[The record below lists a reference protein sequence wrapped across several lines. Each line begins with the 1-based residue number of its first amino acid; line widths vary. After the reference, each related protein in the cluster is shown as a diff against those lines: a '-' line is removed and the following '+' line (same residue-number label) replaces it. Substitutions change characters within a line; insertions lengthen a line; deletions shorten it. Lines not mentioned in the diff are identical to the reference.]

1 MLWSCPSI
9 VTVTFYCIAEKGLAF
24 YGRKLFRNWERM
36 YDLKIPEI
44 CRGYC
49 ETEGWTCVHV
59 WVFCIM
65 CRWYSIS
72 IIDYPTFSLTTT
84 LWASVVWTLFGRE
97 TAQCLLETSIV
108 FYFEMFQ
115 HNNYTYRN
123 GLVSREAHPK
133 CHCDFPTDWYST
145 CLWHWLAGCRLMS
158 PFVWM

>member
-1 MLWSCPSI
+1 MYTHLLYKWGVLMCHEPARPLSLCH
-9 VTVTFYCIAEKGLAF
+9 FIALPKRDWQAF

-49 ETEGWTCVHV
+49 ETEG
-59 WVFCIM
+59 
-65 CRWYSIS
+65 YSIS
-72 IIDYPTFSLTTT
+72 IIDYPTFSITTS

-115 HNNYTYRN
+115 HSNYTYRN
-123 GLVSREAHPK
+123 GLVSWETHPK
-133 CHCDFPTDWYST
+133 CHCDFPTNWYST
-145 CLWHWLAGCRLMS
+145 CLWHWLAL
-158 PFVWM
+158 